1 MESIILRPTDLNTM
15 HAHTPWLDGKFRRR
29 ELFVLAHARGRPWLE
44 LAQPRHGRARLRRP
58 SRSSPAPPHRGA
70 RRRRHLAVVARAGYG
85 VPRPCRPWRIS
96 PAPPLAGSPAPCHG
110 RARPRSPS
118 RSLPA
123 MPRRGARLA
132 PGRGHPHRSLRS
144 LPSPPL
150 VVGGNAVGNGE
161 LSARG
166 RDWEWERV
174 VVFIL
179 ANSRKN

>member
-1 MESIILRPTDLNTM
+1 M

-70 RRRRHLAVVARAGYG
+70 RRRQHLAVVARAGYG

-132 PGRGHPHRSLRS
+132 PGRGHPLQS
-144 LPSPPL
+144 LPSPSL
-150 VVGGNAVGNGE
+150 VVGGNAVGEWGI
-161 LSARG
+161 
-166 RDWEWERV
+166 EWERERPEWERER
-174 VVFIL
+174 VVFFLQSISCYKAEEAPL
-179 ANSRKN
+179 PCERFF